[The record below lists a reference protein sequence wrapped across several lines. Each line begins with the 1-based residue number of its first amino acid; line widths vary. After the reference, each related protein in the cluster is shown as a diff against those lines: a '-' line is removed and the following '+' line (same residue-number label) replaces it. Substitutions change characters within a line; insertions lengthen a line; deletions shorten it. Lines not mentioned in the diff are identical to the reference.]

1 MSDDEPPKVT
11 DEWKIIAFLMGF
23 NVPLESK
30 RVRIQKAKKLQHETE
45 GEETSRP
52 DSGKTRE

>member
-1 MSDDEPPKVT
+1 MSDEPPKVT
-11 DEWKIIAFLMGF
+11 DEWRILAFLMGF
-23 NVPLESK
+23 NVPIESK
-30 RVRIQKAKKLQHETE
+30 RVRIQKAKKLHETE